1 MLQIGNI
8 GIESR
13 LLLAPLA
20 GITDLPFR
28 MINREHGC
36 RLAFIEMI
44 SAKSLVYQSS
54 KTLRMIA
61 STEED
66 RPLGIQLLGN
76 EIPVL
81 EKAVDL
87 LSGLHFDLIDFN
99 AACPV
104 QKVTGK
110 NEGAALM
117 KDPPYLGK
125 ILSALVKR
133 AACPVTLKIRSGWNG
148 RSVNAADVA
157 RYAEDAGISGLC
169 IHGRTREQGYSGDVD
184 YEAIAKVKQALAI
197 PVIGSGNALSPAL
210 IKKMLDETGCD
221 GVSIARGSLGNP
233 WIFREAEEFLRSGT
247 LMKRP
252 PVSEIRE
259 AMLRHLDAN
268 NTYYGEH
275 HGTMTF
281 RKFFSWY
288 TKNLSNIKRLREKA
302 FHAETRDEMAGLI
315 SQVAD

>member
-8 GIESR
+8 RIESS

-36 RLAFIEMI
+36 QFAFIEMI
-44 SAKSLVYQSS
+44 SARSLVYQSS

-61 STEED
+61 STDED

-87 LSGLHFDLIDFN
+87 LSGLRFDLIDFN

-110 NEGAALM
+110 NEGAALL
-117 KDPPYLGK
+117 KDPPFLGK
-125 ILSALVKR
+125 ILKALVER
-133 AACPVTLKIRSGWNG
+133 AACPVTLKIRSGWNE
-148 RSVNAADVA
+148 RSINAADVA
-157 RYAEDAGISGLC
+157 RYAEDAGISSLC

-184 YEAIAKVKQALAI
+184 YDAIAKVKQAVAI

-247 LMKRP
+247 LLKRP
-252 PVSEIRE
+252 PATEIRE
-259 AMLRHLDAN
+259 VMLRHLDAN
-268 NTYYGEH
+268 IHYYGEK

-288 TKNLSNIKRLREKA
+288 TKSLNNIKRLRERS
-302 FHAETRDEMAGLI
+302 FHAETRDEMAGLV